1 MAEFGMGLPND
12 MLDHLAKTKWWRDL
26 LAYRDDGTPLFV
38 AVRDNY
44 LSIYVCGRAIFKR
57 IWAERGAIR
66 ASFDRRYFYDSK
78 ADKGDL
84 IFDGENVLARNGAVI
99 DRAAE
104 TLRDL
109 DLWVKRIKGYK
120 KLVVLD
126 DDTSSQDPMVIGEKE
141 CLASRAVRPSVI
153 NLEMALPG
161 FVSNGKK
168 IAPRIRHGPLG
179 AR

>member
-1 MAEFGMGLPND
+1 MNEFAMRLPND
-12 MLDHLAKTKWWRDL
+12 MLDHLMKMEWWRAL

-38 AVRDNY
+38 AVRNNY

-57 IWAERGAIR
+57 IWEERGAIR
-66 ASFDRRYFYDSK
+66 ASFDGRYFYGPK

-84 IFDGENVLARNGAVI
+84 IFDGGNVLAKNGAVI

-120 KLVVLD
+120 RLVVL
-126 DDTSSQDPMVIGEKE
+126 V
-141 CLASRAVRPSVI
+141 V
-153 NLEMALPG
+153 
-161 FVSNGKK
+161 
-168 IAPRIRHGPLG
+168 
-179 AR
+179 